1 MKTESITQKAPAI
14 LRDLYARY
22 VRTEYGGQK
31 DLAKAMG
38 YDDASSIQRYF
49 RDDWSKK
56 SHFPPELVAKFEKA
70 MVGRGDPAIKI
81 EEIWLMSTPHPVF
94 SKELSPQ
101 GNKNVTNSLQTTGN
115 GSRHFPLNVDDLVP
129 MYGAV
134 SASSPEVV
142 HFTEE
147 YMIEEV
153 PRHPS
158 VQKVKGAFA
167 MQVAGDSMAPRH
179 FPGERVYIN
188 PYQIPHIGQDCV
200 IVQEPEGNA
209 ILKQFKGETATEWK
223 FSQLNPANDFSMEK
237 SKVRKIYA
245 VVR

>member
-1 MKTESITQKAPAI
+1 MVNRIREI
-14 LRDLYARY
+14 R
-22 VRTEYGGQK
+22 EE
-31 DLAKAMG
+31 MG
-38 YDDASSIQRYF
+38 
-49 RDDWSKK
+49 K
-56 SHFPPELVAKFEKA
+56 SQEWLGKQLGIGKA
-70 MVGRGDPAIKI
+70 MVSKLEKGQAKLTQGYMEKI
-81 EEIWLMSTPHPVF
+81 ATALKLDDQFLLLKTRAKESGNQKNSNISHPI
-94 SKELSPQ
+94 
-101 GNKNVTNSLQTTGN
+101 TATQT

-188 PYQIPHIGQDCV
+188 PHQIPHIGQDCV
-200 IVQEPEGNA
+200 VVYEPEGNA
-209 ILKQFKGETATEWK
+209 ILKQFRGETPTEWK
-223 FSQLNPANDFSMEK
+223 FSQLNPVNEFAIEK
-237 SKVRKIYA
+237 SRVRKIYA